1 MENNSKFATM
11 DDVARLS
18 GVSKG
23 TVDRVLHDRSG
34 VSEKTKKRVLEVIK
48 EIGYMPNVYA
58 SMLSQKR
65 SYRIIAILPYFQ
77 KGDYWEMVYDGIMAS
92 IEQNKNIHIDIDIIY
107 YNQFDVGS
115 FSKACSHTLALEPN
129 AVLIAPIYKEEA
141 SNLVSKL
148 SELSVP
154 VVYIDTKLDNS
165 NYLAYY
171 GMPLYASGYLAA
183 HLVFDGQKI
192 PEIVNFNVDRGGAAP
207 NDSMINRHKGFMAY
221 IEEHNLNCKVYDF
234 SMMPYDFMY
243 NIKLFD
249 SFFCEHPDVKHIIT
263 LNSRAYIISEWL
275 EMRGIKDKKLLGFDM
290 LEKNMQGVRNGY
302 ISVLIAERTAL
313 HVQQGMQAL
322 INFLV
327 FKKKPM
333 IKDNLFSMD
342 VLNKYNVDYYIESDV
357 KEIQVKESEIP
368 VLAE

>member
-1 MENNSKFATM
+1 MENNSTLATM

-23 TVDRVLHDRSG
+23 TVDRVLHDRGG
-34 VSEKTKKRVLEVIK
+34 VSEKTKKKVLQVIK

-58 SMLSQKR
+58 SILSQKR
-65 SYRIIAILPYFQ
+65 SYRIIAIIPYFQ
-77 KGDYWEMVYDGIMAS
+77 KGDYWEMVYDGIMS
-92 IEQNKNIHIDIDIIY
+92 FEQNKNIHIDIDIIY

-129 AVLIAPIYKEEA
+129 AVLIAPIYKKEA
-141 SNLVSKL
+141 SVLVSKL

-171 GMPLYASGYLAA
+171 GMPLFASGYLAA
-183 HLVFDGQKI
+183 HLVFDGKEI
-192 PEIVNFNVDRGGAAP
+192 SEIVNFNVDRGGAAP
-207 NDSMINRHKGFMAY
+207 NDSMINRYKGFMAY
-221 IEEHNLNCKVYDF
+221 IEEHNFNCKVYDL
-234 SMMPYDFMY
+234 SMIPHDFMY
-243 NIKLFD
+243 NIKLFE
-249 SFFCEHPDVKHIIT
+249 SFFNEHPDVKHIIT

-290 LEKNMQGVRNGY
+290 LEKNMAGVRNGY

-313 HVQQGMQAL
+313 HVQHGMQAL
-322 INFLV
+322 IDYLV
-327 FKKKPM
+327 FRKKPV

-342 VLNKYNVDYYIESDV
+342 ILNKYNVDYYTENNI
-357 KEIQVKESEIP
+357 KEKLEQENDIP
-368 VLAE
+368 ALIK